1 MGIAPIINRNTWF
14 PSFFWWLPADAG
26 LVEEAEQLLVDSEPW
41 LCMNPDVCFYMRGL
55 QWWEVKRRAKRLGD
69 RMVAVVSDFSPVNRL
84 EYKDAA
90 RYSDIK
96 QIIERSPVPV
106 RVHLRY
112 TVGRSIIAADA
123 AFVEFNDAAD
133 ATLFR

>member
-14 PSFFWWLPADAG
+14 PSFFWWLPADAV
-26 LVEEAEQLLVDSEPW
+26 LVEEAEQLLVNSEPW

-69 RMVAVVSDFSPVNRL
+69 RMVAVVSDL
-84 EYKDAA
+84 AYKDAA

-112 TVGRSIIAADA
+112 TVGRSTLAADA
-123 AFVEFNDAAD
+123 AFIEFIDAAD
-133 ATLFR
+133 ATLFRLAL